1 MRSPPNGVRQIQLSN
16 IKKFGISISQAIPK
30 SLGVRGESLGG
41 RAESFGERFEKIVRQ
56 GPDRIAI
63 AGNGKS
69 LTYRE
74 TEELARRIGHRIRV
88 ASHSN
93 ETPVAILMN
102 HGPNAVTSI
111 VGTVLYGHGYTP
123 LDPNLPAGRLTQMVE
138 LAGSTQILA
147 DLANIDL
154 ARRVSGGKIK
164 VQLFES
170 IIAGPP
176 APAIHIPSID
186 PADTLAALLFTSGST
201 GEPKAVAFPQTHL
214 MRGADHF
221 RCTAELTPDDRV
233 SLLTAFSYLPS
244 TFCTFGPLLTGAS
257 VHPYNISARGMEG
270 ILGWLKKS
278 RVSVLL
284 TVPTVFRRASEK
296 IVAPSEVA
304 SVRHVQLAGEALLT
318 SDVKLFRTHFPSS
331 ANLFNDMGSTEAGC
345 LARYRVDDNA
355 DLHSGV
361 APIGFPYNDTVV
373 ILKDEQGREVLPG
386 EPGEMFVRA
395 RHIARGYWRRP
406 ELSKERFF
414 RDPHDP
420 EMWVFRTGDLAVQRP
435 DGSLVAMG
443 RKDDQVKINGV
454 RIEPS
459 EVQAVLTQ
467 IPGVREA
474 LVIAPKDEGRL
485 VAYVAGDRNVLNA
498 SALRAAAAAV
508 LPMVMTPSAFV
519 IMDEI
524 PTTVT
529 GKVDRNAL
537 PAPDP
542 DSARFID
549 VATRGE
555 CDRSSN
561 LFASS
566 IAVAFERILRVDDV
580 SPDDD
585 FFLLGGDS
593 LNAVELMAL
602 IENNFNVR
610 LPLSTMLE
618 ATTPRQIADQIAMEV
633 RSDSPHGVLRLSRGS
648 AASGDMTPIFC
659 VPGAGGH
666 ALCYRHFIA
675 ALDVENPVYGLE
687 YPGLNSDEQPLE
699 TVEAIADYF
708 TDAIEEIQPT
718 GPVALIG
725 HSVGG
730 SVALEISRRLNA
742 AGRETPI
749 IAFLDALAPSA
760 MCERNVATKAKLIIS
775 YLLDPNQPDKFYT
788 LFERGVNFLQKSA
801 GKLLGHATTEPDWG
815 REDPECILSAV
826 RDSRIGKVV
835 GASMQAG
842 FKYAPAPQSQSVVQF
857 RSTAPMSLLMTQVDK
872 YTQWE
877 SITCGGLREIAV
889 PGSHDEVLQPPAV
902 EIVAANISAMLQQ
915 ASTRQM
921 QTAVGK
927 SKEAG
932 ASGA

>member
-1 MRSPPNGVRQIQLSN
+1 MEISSLPSAPNGVRQIQLSKL
-16 IKKFGISISQAIPK
+16 KKFGISISQAIPK
-30 SLGVRGESLGG
+30 SIGVRAESLGV
-41 RAESFGERFEKIVRQ
+41 RAESFGERFEQIVRQ
-56 GPDRIAI
+56 RPDRIAI
-63 AGNGKS
+63 AGNGQS

-74 TEELARRIGHRIRV
+74 TAELARRIGHRISV
-88 ASHSN
+88 TSLSN
-93 ETPVAILMN
+93 EEPVAILMN
-102 HGPNAVTSI
+102 HGPNAVTAI

-123 LDPNLPAGRLTQMVE
+123 LDPNLPAGRLTQMIG
-138 LAGSTQILA
+138 LAGSTQILT
-147 DLANIDL
+147 DLANLDL
-154 ARRVSGGKIK
+154 ARRVAGGSIE
-164 VQLFES
+164 VQVFES
-170 IIAGPP
+170 VTAEPP
-176 APAIHIPSID
+176 VAVSDIPLVD
-186 PADTLAALLFTSGST
+186 PANALAALLFTSGST

-221 RCTAELTPDDRV
+221 RTTAGLTPNDRV

-257 VHPYNISARGMEG
+257 VHPYNIGAQGIEG
-270 ILGWLKKS
+270 ILGWIKKS
-278 RVSVLL
+278 RISVLL
-284 TVPTVFRRASEK
+284 TVPTVFRRISEK
-296 IVAPSEVA
+296 IVAPAEVA

-318 SDVKLFRTHFPSS
+318 SDVRLFRTLFPSW
-331 ANLFNDMGSTEAGC
+331 AKLFNDMGSTEAGC

-361 APIGFPYNDTVV
+361 APIGFPYHDTEV
-373 ILKDEQGREVLPG
+373 ILRDEQGQEVRPG

-414 RDPHDP
+414 RDQNDP
-420 EMWVFRTGDLAVQRP
+420 EMWIFRTGDLAVQRP

-454 RIEPS
+454 RIEPA
-459 EVQAVLTQ
+459 EVQAVLAE

-474 LVIAPKDEGRL
+474 LVIAPKGEGRL
-485 VAYVAGDRNVLNA
+485 VAYVAGDTNALNA
-498 SALRAAAAAV
+498 SELRAAAAAV

-537 PAPDP
+537 PAPDA
-542 DSARFID
+542 DGARSVD
-549 VATRGE
+549 VATPSKGE
-555 CDRSSN
+555 LSSN
-561 LFASS
+561 VFVSS
-566 IAVAFERILRVDDV
+566 VAVAFERILGVAQVR
-580 SPDDD
+580 PNDD

-618 ATTPRQIADQIAMEV
+618 ATTPRQIADRITVEV
-633 RSDSPHGVLRLSRGS
+633 RSDSPHGVLHLSK
-648 AASGDMTPIFC
+648 ASTASRDMTPIFC

-666 ALCYRHFIA
+666 ALCYRHLIA

-687 YPGLNSDEQPLE
+687 YPGLNGDQQPLE

-708 TDAIEEIQPT
+708 TAAIEATKPT

-742 AGRETPI
+742 AGRATPV
-749 IAFLDALAPSA
+749 IAVLDALAPAA
-760 MCERNVATKAKLIIS
+760 MRELNLALRARLIIS
-775 YLLDPNQPDKFYT
+775 YLLDPTQPDKFRNI
-788 LFERGVNFLQKSA
+788 FERGLHFLGKSV
-801 GKLLGHATTEPDWG
+801 GKLLGRATTEPDWG

-826 RDSRIGKVV
+826 RDSRISEVV
-835 GASMQAG
+835 AASMRAG
-842 FKYAPAPQSQSVVQF
+842 CKYAPAPQRQSVVQF
-857 RSTAPMSLLMTQVDK
+857 RSTDPMSLMMTQVDK

-877 SITCGGLREIAV
+877 SITCGGMREVTV
-889 PGSHDEVLQPPAV
+889 PGRHDEVLQPPAV
-902 EIVAANISAMLQQ
+902 EIVATNISAMLRQ
-915 ASTRQM
+915 ASVEQM
-921 QTAVGK
+921 QRAE
-927 SKEAG
+927 SKT
-932 ASGA
+932 S